1 MAKLTEEEKAERKQR
16 RKLEQQAEVDKQVK
30 YRLQLTDRIKELY
43 EQRGEE
49 PNYRMIMS
57 QVKNMREEYGYNYG
71 SILYT
76 LNYMINKGV
85 NIFKENVNGSI
96 MNLVPFYYDE
106 AKRYCEELQKFKHQ
120 IQDFKFTQNE
130 KTVRASKHTFHRKF
144 NLTFND

>member
-1 MAKLTEEEKAERKQR
+1 MVKLTDEEKAERKQR
-16 RKLEQQAEVDKQVK
+16 RKIEQQAEYDKQAK

-76 LNYMINKGV
+76 LNYMIDKGV
-85 NIFKENVNGSI
+85 NIFRDDMNGSI

-106 AKRYCEELQKFKHQ
+106 AKRYCEELQRFKHQ
-120 IQDFKFTQNE
+120 LQDFDFTQNE
-130 KTVRASKHTFHRKF
+130 RTVQSSHRPFHKKF